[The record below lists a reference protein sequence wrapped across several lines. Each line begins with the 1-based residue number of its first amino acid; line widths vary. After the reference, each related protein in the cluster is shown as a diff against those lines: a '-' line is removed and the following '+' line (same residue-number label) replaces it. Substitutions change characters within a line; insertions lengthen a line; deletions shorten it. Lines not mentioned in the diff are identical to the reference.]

1 MNIQLR
7 TTKSLTRFLRPTKKV
22 GPEFFNSFLHKTI
35 PFRYAFTQK
44 TAKNSLAATNLSGNG
59 GIESGSKNTT
69 GFTLVELLIASA
81 VFSVVLLLCASA
93 LLQIGR
99 VYYKGITSAQTQ
111 EVARSVMDEISR
123 TIQFN
128 GGPISVPPG
137 GPNYRIC
144 VGDKV
149 YTFLI
154 DRQLSDNPTLPD
166 QRSNVLVINSGSCVS
181 QPIDTGPAP
190 PGSRELL
197 APNMRL
203 SKLIVTQVG
212 STNLYNIN
220 IRVVYGDS
228 DILNASRDGC
238 GPGRFG
244 TQYCAAS
251 ELSTVV
257 EKRVK

>member
-1 MNIQLR
+1 MN
-7 TTKSLTRFLRPTKKV
+7 THTKSNKK
-22 GPEFFNSFLHKTI
+22 T
-35 PFRYAFTQK
+35 YQ
-44 TAKNSLAATNLSGNG
+44 
-59 GIESGSKNTT
+59 T

-128 GGPISVPPG
+128 GGPISVPAA

-149 YTFLI
+149 YTFLV

-166 QRSNVLVINSGSCVS
+166 QVSNVLVVNSGASCPNDGS
-181 QPIDTGPAP
+181 PPPA
-190 PGSRELL
+190 GFRELL

-228 DILNASRDGC
+228 DILNPSRDGC